1 MSLVEGVSDAVSCNP
16 RHSATDARIEGD
28 EGMDV
33 DLEPKPKPTI
43 TVGEDLS
50 DASVGELAERIEA
63 LREEIARC
71 EEAIKTK
78 DAARSAADAVFGAP
92 KEQG

>member
-1 MSLVEGVSDAVSCNP
+1 MLP
-16 RHSATDARIEGD
+16 QRIAPQMASMKGD
-28 EGMDV
+28 NVMEL

-63 LREEIARC
+63 LRGEIARC
-71 EEAIKTK
+71 EEAMTSK
-78 DAARSAADAVFGAP
+78 DAARLAADAVFGAP
-92 KEQG
+92 KS

>member
-1 MSLVEGVSDAVSCNP
+1 
-16 RHSATDARIEGD
+16 
-28 EGMDV
+28 MDV

-50 DASVGELAERIEA
+50 DASIGELTERIEA

-71 EEAIKTK
+71 EAAMKDK
-78 DAARSAADAVFGAP
+78 DAARLAADSVFGAP
-92 KEQG
+92 TN

>member
-1 MSLVEGVSDAVSCNP
+1 
-16 RHSATDARIEGD
+16 
-28 EGMDV
+28 MDV

-63 LREEIARC
+63 LREEITRC
-71 EEAIKTK
+71 EDAIKTK
-78 DAARSAADAVFGAP
+78 DAARSAADAVFGAS
-92 KEQG
+92 KE